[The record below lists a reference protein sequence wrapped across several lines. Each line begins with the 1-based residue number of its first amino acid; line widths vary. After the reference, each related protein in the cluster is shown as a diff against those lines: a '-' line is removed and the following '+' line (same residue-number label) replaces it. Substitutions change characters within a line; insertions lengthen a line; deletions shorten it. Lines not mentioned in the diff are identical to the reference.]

1 MLPGDFGISWRNQ
14 QLFTLSVLV
23 VVAQGLIDLAF
34 DPDFS
39 DNGLFYISHTI
50 NLGTWVSAGGD
61 REKV

>member
-1 MLPGDFGISWRNQ
+1 MAKSTAIH
-14 QLFTLSVLV
+14 LSVLV

-34 DPDFS
+34 DPEFS